1 MAEVRNKEM
10 KKYQEIIKIDPNKR
24 FGRPCI
30 RNTRITVYDIL
41 AWLSKGMTKAEII
54 EDFPE
59 LTLDDISAC
68 LAYAAE
74 REHNIRVA

>member
-1 MAEVRNKEM
+1 MSSYKDL
-10 KKYQEIIKIDPNKR
+10 ITIDPNKR
-24 FGRPCI
+24 FGRPCV
-30 RNTRITVYDIL
+30 RNTRITVYDVL
-41 AWLSKGMTKAEII
+41 AWLSKGMTSAEII

-59 LTLDDISAC
+59 LTEEDISAC

>member
-1 MAEVRNKEM
+1 MNRKTY
-10 KKYQEIIKIDPNKR
+10 KDLITIDPNKR
-24 FGRPCI
+24 FGRPCV
-30 RNTRITVYDIL
+30 RNTRITVYDVL

-59 LTLDDISAC
+59 LTEEDINAC

>member
-1 MAEVRNKEM
+1 MSSYKEL
-10 KKYQEIIKIDPNKR
+10 ITIDPNKR
-24 FGRPCI
+24 FGRPCV
-30 RNTRITVYDIL
+30 RNTRITVYDVL
-41 AWLSKGMTKAEII
+41 AWLSKGMTSAEII

-59 LTLDDISAC
+59 LKEEDISAC

>member
-1 MAEVRNKEM
+1 MKYKEL
-10 KKYQEIIKIDPNKR
+10 IHINPNKR
-24 FGRPCI
+24 FGRPCV
-30 RNTRITVYDIL
+30 RDTRITVYDVLI
-41 AWLSKGMTKAEII
+41 WLSKGMSKKEII

-59 LTLDDISAC
+59 LTEEDINAC